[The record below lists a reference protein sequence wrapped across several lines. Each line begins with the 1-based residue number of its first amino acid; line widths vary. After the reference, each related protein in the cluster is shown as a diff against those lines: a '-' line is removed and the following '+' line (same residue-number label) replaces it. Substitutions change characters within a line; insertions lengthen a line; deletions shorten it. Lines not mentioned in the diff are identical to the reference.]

1 MSRSVDIGPRIGV
14 LGEKE
19 FLNSMKAIDSQISAN
34 NKQLKLLAAQYDS
47 ANKSTK
53 NLAEQQKTLEESIN
67 AADHKVALL
76 TKEYARQKDE
86 LNRLREASEAMAK
99 EHGENS
105 AEAEKATKAF
115 LKQTQKVN
123 ALAGKLSDAE
133 AQAHSFNKKL
143 EENTAELTAIA
154 QQTGDFT
161 DALEENENQIEQNE
175 ETVQQFSQRVFGAA
189 EELEDSTVKVEDNTE
204 KLSRHKEL
212 SLKAGEA
219 AKEMGE
225 KVQTAGQLV
234 TKAGDTIEKAGEK
247 IGKLG
252 TPLTV
257 GVTTPIVT
265 AATVAANSALDFEDS
280 LANINTLLDDTGNLD
295 KYETKIKEL
304 SRETGKDLSTMSDGM
319 YQAISS
325 LGDGSDTADIF
336 GIMAKSAKAGGAE
349 VTDSV
354 SLISAGMKGYNSV
367 NKETAAEIS
376 DLAFMTAKLG
386 VTTFP
391 EMAKSMQ
398 PLFPLSSSLNLSYQ
412 ELFGTMAT
420 LTGVTG
426 NTSEVSTQLKAVFS
440 NLIKPTESMK
450 KLMQSYGYENGQAMI
465 EAEGFASVLDIL
477 KEETGGQSD
486 KLGELFSSTEALTA
500 ITALTGAQCD
510 TFKDKLSQMGSVAG
524 TTDEAYG
531 KLSTTGDDV
540 RKVINEMKIVAVDF
554 GEEIIPA
561 LTPLLDLA
569 KQGTEKLSSLSES
582 EKQTVVQTAA
592 IAAAAGPAVKI
603 AGSAVS
609 TVGKVV
615 SVGGKVLSIGGK
627 AVSLLSKAT
636 SAAGLLTAGLG
647 GLAVAGAAVGVAVWA
662 SHEKMVQAD
671 IASHFGD
678 IHLSATEVEDVA
690 ERLTE
695 TDWTMKVAAVV
706 EAKEEL
712 ERLEQDIETT
722 KEKIEKAQW
731 KVKIGLSLT
740 ESEEAEYQ
748 ENLES
753 FVSQNMDYLSQSQ
766 TVTVSALDATVGVD
780 SGTGKALAGFVND
793 FYSGVNA
800 RLSELGEDMAATVN
814 ASFEGNVLLSENLHL
829 NAIVDQMNEAM
840 QEVYEI
846 QAKARQENNK
856 ITLESLVDGLDKDSF
871 DRLNEQ
877 ISQNVQAVIE
887 ASEESR
893 IIALEGVF
901 AAEKTMLDV
910 GLNSDVVDRYVQQMK
925 DEIEVGLMGEHGTEI
940 LIGLQVGFDTIDENF
955 SDELPK
961 IAEDISTV
969 TTTVTDSFDNALGG
983 NFLDIDQ
990 WRKDLETGMP
1000 KCSEA
1005 ATRSIND
1012 MLQSLEPQEETLKEI
1027 RDTCIAAGQEVPQ
1040 SVIEG
1045 LEEISNYRALS
1056 GDIEGMYAKVGKEI
1070 ANNPEKLKAVQEAT
1084 ASGKKIPYE
1093 MAMAISMYSGLL
1105 YDPVTGMFSEVETA
1119 AKLSQKDVL
1128 NILNLCGEELGESVA
1143 DGLAAQYGLV
1153 KKNGK
1158 WMIDK
1163 VAEGVQE
1170 ATTAATE
1177 TGKASV
1183 RTITGGMQSEADA
1196 NPVKI
1201 KVDTEQGKQQ
1211 LGNAIANWGSMLAN
1225 AALTTTVTLKTVY
1238 STPQEKSNAIVS
1250 GYLAQHATGGI
1261 FTTPHVALVAEEPG
1275 GEAIIPLSPA
1285 RRDSAI
1291 ELLNETAAILGYSP
1305 AAYAAELAHAHADRT
1320 RSGYQPTV
1328 TPAQGSSTVIE
1339 KGAIQTAI
1347 YTQSQD
1353 PTAIYRTVK
1362 RRLTRDVNNLSR
1374 KW

>member
-47 ANKSTK
+47 ANQSTK

-67 AADHKVALL
+67 AADNKVALL
-76 TKEYARQKDE
+76 TKEYTRQKEE
-86 LNRLREASEAMAK
+86 LARLKEAAEAMTK

-105 AEAEKATKAF
+105 AEAEKATKAY

-143 EENTAELTAIA
+143 EENTAELAAIE
-154 QQTGDFT
+154 QETGDFT
-161 DALEENENQIEQNE
+161 DALEENEKQIEQSG

-252 TPLTV
+252 TTLTV

-265 AATVAANSALDFEDS
+265 AATVATNSALDFEDS
-280 LANINTLLDDTGNLD
+280 LANINTLLDDTENLE

-325 LGDGSDTADIF
+325 LGDGDDTADIF
-336 GIMAKSAKAGGAE
+336 GTMAKSAKAGGAE
-349 VTDSV
+349 VADAV

-367 NKETAAEIS
+367 NSETAELIS

-398 PLFPLSSSLNLSYQ
+398 PLFPLSSSLNLSYE

-440 NLIKPTESMK
+440 NLIKPTENMT
-450 KLMQSYGYENGQAMI
+450 KLMKSYGYENGQAMI
-465 EAEGFASVLDIL
+465 EAEGFSGVLDIL
-477 KEETGGQSD
+477 KEATGGQSD

-524 TTDEAYG
+524 TTDTAYQ

-554 GEEIIPA
+554 GEELIPA

-569 KQGTEKLSSLSES
+569 KQGAEKLSTLSDR
-582 EKQTVVQTAA
+582 EKETVVQTAA

-609 TVGKVV
+609 AVGKVV
-615 SVGGKVLSIGGK
+615 SAGGKALSIGGK
-627 AVSLLSKAT
+627 AVSLLGKAT
-636 SAAGLLTAGLG
+636 SAAGLLGTGLG

-678 IHLSATEVEDVA
+678 IHLSATEVADVA

-712 ERLEQDIETT
+712 ERLEEDIEYT

-731 KVKIGLSLT
+731 KVKIGLELT
-740 ESEEAEYQ
+740 ASEEEEYEEYIEQ
-748 ENLES
+748 LPQQYQD
-753 FVSQNMDYLSQSQ
+753 FLSQSEYNSLVQ
-766 TVTVSALDATVGVD
+766 IDYSVGVD
-780 SGTGKALAGFVND
+780 SDTGKALSTFVKSFYDEAND
-793 FYSGVNA
+793 KLAVFGKA
-800 RLSELGEDMAATVN
+800 MAATVN
-814 ASFEGNVLLSENLHL
+814 ASFEDNVLLSENLHL
-829 NAIVDQMNEAM
+829 EAIVKQMNEAM
-840 QEVYEI
+840 QEIYDL
-846 QAKARQENNK
+846 QAAGQRTKNK
-856 ITLESLVDGLDKDSF
+856 ISLQMGGYGLDVESYNSLADVIAKNINDAIETGIENADFTNAEIVKKKLLESGATDEFVEKYYNSVI
-871 DRLNEQ
+871 NETMAGIYENAGQ
-877 ISQNVQAVIE
+877 E
-887 ASEESR
+887 A
-893 IIALEGVF
+893 L
-901 AAEKTMLDV
+901 
-910 GLNSDVVDRYVQQMK
+910 
-925 DEIEVGLMGEHGTEI
+925 
-940 LIGLQVGFDTIDENF
+940 VGFDVLFGILENNF
-955 SDELPK
+955 ADELPQASENISNYVDDFYSK
-961 IAEDISTV
+961 IGDSLGSMDSLEMW
-969 TTTVTDSFDNALGG
+969 VTDLNIA
-983 NFLDIDQ
+983 
-990 WRKDLETGMP
+990 MP

-1005 ATRSIND
+1005 ASREISEALKAI
-1012 MLQSLEPQEETLKEI
+1012 EPDKETLEEI
-1027 RDTCIAAGQEVPQ
+1027 RDECIAAGRVVPD
-1040 SVIEG
+1040 SITEG
-1045 LEEISNYRALS
+1045 LDRIYYYEAMSGNISGIYEL
-1056 GDIEGMYAKVGKEI
+1056 MGKQI
-1070 ANNPEKLKAVQEAT
+1070 ANDPKQFAAIRAAAE
-1084 ASGKKIPYE
+1084 SGTKIP
-1093 MAMAISMYSGLL
+1093 
-1105 YDPVTGMFSEVETA
+1105 
-1119 AKLSQKDVL
+1119 K
-1128 NILNLCGEELGESVA
+1128 ELGEAIAHNSNYVFDETTNMFTEVKA
-1143 DGLAAQYGLV
+1143 ATEMTQEEMLEYLNGAGKELTEEYANALASEYGLV

-1170 ATTAATE
+1170 ATPAATE

-1196 NPVKI
+1196 NPVEI
-1201 KVDTEQGKQQ
+1201 KVDTEQGKQK
-1211 LGNAIANWGSMLAN
+1211 LVNTIANWGKVLEN
-1225 AALTTTVTLKTVY
+1225 AALTATVTLKTVY
-1238 STPQEKSNAIVS
+1238 STPKEKSNAIVS
-1250 GYLAQHATGGI
+1250 DYLAQHATGGI

-1305 AAYAAELAHAHADRT
+1305 AAYAAEMAHAHADRT
-1320 RSGYQPTV
+1320 RTGYQATP
-1328 TPAQGSSTVIE
+1328 TPAQGGSTVIE
-1339 KGAIQTAI
+1339 KGAIQAAI
-1347 YTQSQD
+1347 YTQSQNPD
-1353 PTAIYRTVK
+1353 ALYKTFT
-1362 RRLTRDVNNLSR
+1362 RRMTRDVNRLAR
-1374 KW
+1374 KR